1 VLNTIT
7 TKNAPKPLVD
17 GGKAEEGAVLCSLLE
32 ATPFEKGAGV
42 MLDTVENGTGFEV
55 LVKVG
60 PPKTD

>member
-1 VLNTIT
+1 MLDKIT
-7 TKNAPKPLVD
+7 TKDTPKPLVG
-17 GGKAEEGAVLCSLLE
+17 GGKAKEGGVLCSLLE

-42 MLDTVENGTGFEV
+42 MLDTVEIGTGFEV